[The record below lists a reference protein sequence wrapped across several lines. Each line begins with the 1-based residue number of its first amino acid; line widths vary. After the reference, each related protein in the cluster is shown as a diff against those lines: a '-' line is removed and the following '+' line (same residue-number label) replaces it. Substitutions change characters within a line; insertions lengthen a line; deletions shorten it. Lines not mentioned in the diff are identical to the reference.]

1 MNNNLKIN
9 DIKSIVEVSDYS
21 FYFFI
26 LLILSS
32 LIICSLLIYFTY
44 TKIKNKD
51 VNYQKIYIR
60 NLKNIDTTKSKKAA
74 YEITKYIQLISK
86 NESQTKLANELI
98 LKLESYKYKKESKKF
113 DKKTVNLYK
122 SLMDSL

>member
-74 YEITKYIQLISK
+74 YEITKYIQLVSK